1 MKKQIELQS
10 NLSPFLLFSA
20 SPYLGMINTVQTTS
34 KTTTVTRGATVRSVV
49 GMGWT
54 VLLTSL
60 RTWQRVPW
68 LLWY

>member
-20 SPYLGMINTVQTTS
+20 SPYLGMTNTVQTTS